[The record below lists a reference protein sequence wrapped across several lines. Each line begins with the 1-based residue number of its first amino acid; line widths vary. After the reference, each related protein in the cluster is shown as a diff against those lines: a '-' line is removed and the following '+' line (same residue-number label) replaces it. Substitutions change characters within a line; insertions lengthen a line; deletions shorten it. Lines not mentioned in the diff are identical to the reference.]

1 LEEQRDAEAVQAC
14 MKKYHKLWRNLFSK
28 YANTGF
34 TTKVQGNFDQIND
47 KSNTINYPE
56 ITKLLR
62 DHGMLPQFIIK
73 EEVLVLLRLINTVK
87 FGLKAETN
95 ALDYNGYLLLF
106 PQIAFLSFSRPPRDL
121 SFMPLVESL

>member
-1 LEEQRDAEAVQAC
+1 
-14 MKKYHKLWRNLFSK
+14 MFSK

-62 DHGMLPQFIIK
+62 DHGMLPQFISK
-73 EEVLVLLRLINTVK
+73 EEVLALLRLINTVK

-95 ALDYNGYLLLF
+95 SLDYNGYLLLF
-106 PQIAFLSFSRPPRDL
+106 P
-121 SFMPLVESL
+121 